1 MDGKLST
8 HYTRWAYDEK
18 GLKKNEREKIE
29 FNFSEFFFNRAC
41 LTREGGHCVVQRKQ
55 NVINS
60 WLGKKFSFF
69 ISLLCFCSSIYIIK

>member
-29 FNFSEFFFNRAC
+29 FNFSDIFFNRAC
-41 LTREGGHCVVQRKQ
+41 LTREGWTLAQRKTKCDQ
-55 NVINS
+55 QLAREKVFI
-60 WLGKKFSFF
+60 FF
-69 ISLLCFCSSIYIIK
+69 YLYCVSVHLFI